1 MSIAKAFAKYG
12 RNILVEMAKE
22 KAIDTTF
29 KATSS
34 IKNKLNK
41 EVDNI
46 INDIQMAPTNLKHEI
61 LRQISSREMN
71 TFVRNTNMSN
81 YDYFNNYYSH
91 YNKRYT
97 PTPIPNLAEQLR
109 QHELNLNKHR
119 R

>member
-12 RNILVEMAKE
+12 RNILIEMAKE

-34 IKNKLNK
+34 IKSKLNN
-41 EVDNI
+41 EVNTI
-46 INDIQMAPTNLKHEI
+46 VEDIQMAPTHLKHEI
-61 LRQISSREMN
+61 LRQISSHEMN
-71 TFVRNTNMSN
+71 TFVKIANMTN

-109 QHELNLNKHR
+109 QHERNLNKHR
-119 R
+119 W

>member
-22 KAIDTTF
+22 KAINTTF

-46 INDIQMAPTNLKHEI
+46 INDIQMAPSQLKHEI
-61 LRQISSREMN
+61 LRKSSHEMN
-71 TFVRNTNMSN
+71 TFVKNANMTN